1 MKETELFD
9 YQQEMKTQIDG
20 AFSTHQSVMVQ
31 MPTGTGKT
39 HLLAAVV
46 KSEERRVKNPS
57 VWIVAHR
64 RELVAQIADTLARFD
79 LPILSNA
86 ETSLSTDCSSFIL
99 VMSIQWLTLHYREMR
114 EVPSLIVIDEAHHA
128 VANTYAEVLWAF
140 PKAKKLGLTATP
152 CRLNGKGFTDLFDIL
167 LTSWS
172 MKRYIAEGRLS
183 LYDYYSI
190 KPDSEDQLLIDSL
203 KKRGADGDYQLKEM
217 NEVMDVRPSLER
229 LCLTVKRYVPKQ
241 KGIVY
246 AFSIEHAEH
255 IAEYYREHDINAV
268 AISSKTPLSDRKSQI
283 ALFKK
288 GKIRVLVSVDL
299 FSEGFDCPDVQ
310 FIQLARPTLSLSKYL
325 QMVGR
330 GLRVARKKTFCVI
343 LDNVGLY
350 RRFGLPSEDRDWQQ
364 MFEGRTQLADELQE
378 VYLKINNNSV
388 HWGSLASEDEE
399 MMKIL
404 GHDRQKRLLGD
415 SEEDEIV
422 ADKKGWIDRRSGI
435 HFDKRPQSVRLLGVD
450 FCTEDGK
457 LFYPRIRSK
466 FIDDKGYI
474 NLKSLE
480 LQVGRGFNWKRKFI
494 PLDEPDKVYQ
504 LQDKLGS
511 VRLYMDEEG
520 NFYAQGN
527 PDLKLTQIYTQ
538 DDMNAYCMEYSRK
551 EKAALLHQQK
561 RYKHGDIYPIYERD
575 SLEGDRICKEANE
588 IWHVTKDKYG
598 ESYWVDGFT
607 GMKHYCQP
615 IQQQRG
621 FVYLLKERD
630 WYYVRN
636 IPDLADKPLRNW
648 QIVADENLCLY
659 NNEFLFLKQ
668 EPRLWFK
675 IMKKTDDLSYLLV
688 KRHYPG
694 NKNNYDNVPDIFIT
708 QDKRN
713 GLKME
718 SLGVPYIPYFQTVS
732 RQELK
737 KYNLE

>member
-9 YQQEMKTQIDG
+9 YQQEMKSRIEG

-86 ETSLSTDCSSFIL
+86 ETSLSTDCSSFIR
-99 VMSIQWLTLHYREMR
+99 VMSIQWLTLHYREM
-114 EVPSLIVIDEAHHA
+114 EEKPSLIVIDEAHHA
-128 VANTYAEVLWAF
+128 VANTYAEVLRAF

-172 MKRYIAEGRLS
+172 MKRFIAEGRLS
-183 LYDYYSI
+183 LYDYYCI

-229 LCLTVKRYVPKQ
+229 LCLTVMRYVPRK

-255 IAEYYREHDINAV
+255 IAEFYREHDINAV

-330 GLRVARKKTFCVI
+330 GLRVARRKSFCVI

-415 SEEDEIV
+415 SEEDEII

-450 FCTEDGK
+450 FCTEDGNQ
-457 LFYPRIRSK
+457 FYPRIRSK
-466 FIDDKGYI
+466 FIDGKGYI

-480 LQVGRGFNWKRKFI
+480 LQVGRGINWKRKFI
-494 PLDEPDKVYQ
+494 PMDEPNKVYQ
-504 LQDKLGS
+504 LQDKVGS

-527 PDLKLTQIYTQ
+527 PDLKLTKVYTQ
-538 DDMNAYCMEYSRK
+538 DDMNTYCKEYSRK

-561 RYKHGDIYPIYERD
+561 RYKHGDIYPVY
-575 SLEGDRICKEANE
+575 SK
-588 IWHVTKDKYG
+588 
-598 ESYWVDGFT
+598 
-607 GMKHYCQP
+607 P

-621 FVYLLKERD
+621 FVYLLKEGD

-675 IMKKTDDLSYLLV
+675 IFKKTDDLSYLV
-688 KRHYPG
+688 VRQHYPG
-694 NKNNYDNVPDIFIT
+694 YQNTYDDVPDIFIT

-732 RQELK
+732 RQEMK